1 MWSRVV
7 EIMFG
12 WWLLISP
19 FVFGYA
25 SDETALWVNDLVCGS
40 AVITFGLSSYWR
52 PTRHAHLLT
61 ISISLWMIVFAYWHG
76 FSSAPPE
83 SQNHAIIG
91 LTLLM
96 FSVIPNDASRPAK
109 SWEATLESSGS

>member
-12 WWLLISP
+12 CWLLISP
-19 FVFGYA
+19 FVFGHE
-25 SDETALWVNDLVCGS
+25 SGETTLWVNDLACGS
-40 AVITFGLSSYWR
+40 AVIAFGLSSYWR

-61 ISISLWMIVFAYWHG
+61 IGVSLWLIVFAYWHG
-76 FSSAPPE
+76 FTSAPPE
-83 SQNHAIIG
+83 SQNHTIIG

-96 FSVIPNDASRPAK
+96 FAVIPNGASRPAAG
-109 SWEATLESSGS
+109 WEATLETSGS